1 MHRGKKQII
10 PLEEHLKFARVLKK
24 FRNDYV
30 IPAFVGQKKKD
41 GKMEQKA
48 YKLIDSLRSVL
59 DDIVY
64 NDFKDTKDSQYL
76 MAIYYGDINDFEPEK
91 EQLTEIKQ

>member
-1 MHRGKKQII
+1 MYREKKQII
-10 PLEEHLKFARVLKK
+10 PLEEHLKFARVLRR

-30 IPAFVGQKKKD
+30 FPAFVGQKKKD

-48 YKLIDSLRSVL
+48 NKLIESLTSVL

-64 NDFKDTKDSQYL
+64 HDFKDTKDSQYL

-91 EQLTEIKQ
+91 ER